1 MSRAAKVVAS
11 IAVDELTE
19 RQARAEHKRL
29 AEEIRYHDKLYH
41 EQDAPEISDAD
52 YDRLRQRLKAIEER
66 LPELIDSSSP
76 TQRGAPTPTTAF
88 AKVRHARP
96 MLSPHNAFPAA
107 ERQAFFDPVRPGP
120 ARETDFSPEAQIA
133 F

>member
-29 AEEIRYHDKLYH
+29 AEEISHHDKLYH
-41 EQDAPEISDAD
+41 EQDAPEISDAE

-66 LPELIDSSSP
+66 LPDLIDSSSP
-76 TQRGAPTPTTAF
+76 PQRAAPTPTTAF
-88 AKVRHARP
+88 AKLPHGQP
-96 MLSPHNAFPAA
+96 MPSLHNAFPDG
-107 ERQAFFDPVRPGP
+107 ELQGFFDRGRPGL
-120 ARETDFSPEAQIA
+120 
-133 F
+133 